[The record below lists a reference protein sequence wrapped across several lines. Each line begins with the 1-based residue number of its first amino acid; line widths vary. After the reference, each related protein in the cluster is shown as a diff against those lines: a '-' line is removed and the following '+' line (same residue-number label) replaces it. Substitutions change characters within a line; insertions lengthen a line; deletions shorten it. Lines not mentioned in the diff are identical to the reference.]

1 MNQRGN
7 LKGNLKKNIEL
18 HENEST
24 IQQNMQY
31 SARAMPRGKFI
42 PLNAFIRKEEI
53 SQVNNLSSYPKKL
66 EKEQNKLKMSR
77 KKEIKIRTENSEIE
91 NRK

>member
-1 MNQRGN
+1 
-7 LKGNLKKNIEL
+7 
-18 HENEST
+18 
-24 IQQNMQY
+24 
-31 SARAMPRGKFI
+31 MPRGKFI